1 MNFKERN
8 LKNLKEEKKLRI
20 QEKVSKKQMKNF

>member
-1 MNFKERN
+1 MNFKEKN